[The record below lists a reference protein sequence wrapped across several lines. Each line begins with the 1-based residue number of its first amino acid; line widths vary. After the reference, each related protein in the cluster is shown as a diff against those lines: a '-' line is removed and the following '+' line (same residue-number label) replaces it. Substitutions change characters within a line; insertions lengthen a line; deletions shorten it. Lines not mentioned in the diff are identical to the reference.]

1 MAKIPRML
9 SAFKHYNYRLWF
21 SGQVVSLMG
30 SWMQMI
36 AQGIFVYELTGN
48 PAFLGYV
55 SFASGIPTT
64 ILSLYG
70 GIVADKFSKRNL
82 MIITQTVMMIL
93 AFILSWLAFTNTVQ
107 PWMIIV
113 LSFLLGV
120 ANAFDAPARMAFT
133 VEMVGKEDLGNAIA
147 LNSMMFNLGTALGPA
162 ISGVVYAFFGPGWC
176 FLINGLSFLFII
188 AALMLMR
195 LPKYQPKRQ
204 TTSSKSILKDGL
216 IYAYKH
222 ETIRTIIINIAVVT
236 IFAFTFMTLLPAWPS
251 KVFDIKNLQ
260 AAEMSNGFLQSMR
273 GIGAFFAGL
282 VGAYVSTTNVK
293 GKFMFYAQMM
303 FPLLLMAFALSTIVP
318 LSYVIMLVLGFGIMI
333 FFNMSMIIVQTHVDD
348 DYRGRVM
355 GLYNLAFMGLI
366 PIGGFLTGMCASWF
380 GEQATV
386 FAFAVIVCVFG
397 IILHTVKPILRYL
410 Q

>member
-21 SGQVVSLMG
+21 TGQVISLMG

-55 SFASGIPTT
+55 SFASGLPTT
-64 ILSLYG
+64 LLSLYG
-70 GIVADKFSKRNL
+70 GIIADKFSKRSL
-82 MIITQTVMMIL
+82 MIVTQTVMMVL

-147 LNSMMFNLGTALGPA
+147 LNSMMFNLGTAVGPA
-162 ISGVVYAFFGPGWC
+162 ASGIVYALFGPGWC
-176 FLINGLSFLFII
+176 FFINGLSFIFII
-188 AALMLMR
+188 AALMMMR
-195 LPKYQPKRQ
+195 LPKHVPQKAKISQ
-204 TTSSKSILKDGL
+204 LSALKEGL
-216 IYAYKH
+216 SYAYKH

-236 IFAFTFMTLLPAWPS
+236 LFAFSFMTLLPAWPK
-251 KVFDIKNLQ
+251 KVFGIMNLQ
-260 AAEMSNGFLQSMR
+260 SAEMSNGFLQSVR
-273 GIGAFFAGL
+273 GIGAFAAGMI
-282 VGAYVSTTNVK
+282 GAYVSTTNVK
-293 GKFMFYAQMM
+293 GRFMFFAQMV
-303 FPLLLMAFALSTIVP
+303 FPVCLIIFSVSRLMP
-318 LSYVIMLVLGFGIMI
+318 LSYAIMLGLGFSIMV
-333 FFNMSMIIVQTHVDD
+333 FFNMNMILVQTHVEDRF
-348 DYRGRVM
+348 RGRVM

-366 PIGGFLTGMCASWF
+366 PIGGFMAGSVASF
-380 GEQATV
+380 LGEQATV
-386 FAFAVIVCVFG
+386 FLFAIIAGLFG
-397 IILHTVKPILRYL
+397 VSLHIFKPMLKHL

>member
-1 MAKIPRML
+1 MIKIPRML

-21 SGQVVSLMG
+21 TGQVISLMG

-64 ILSLYG
+64 LLSLYG
-70 GIVADKFSKRNL
+70 GIIADKFSKRSL
-82 MIITQTVMMIL
+82 MIVTQTAMMVL

-147 LNSMMFNLGTALGPA
+147 LNSMMFNLGTAVGPA
-162 ISGVVYAFFGPGWC
+162 ASGIVYALFGPGWC
-176 FLINGLSFLFII
+176 FFINGASFLFII
-188 AALMLMR
+188 AALMLMK
-195 LPKYQPKRQ
+195 LPKHECPKATVTQ
-204 TTSSKSILKDGL
+204 LAALKEGL
-216 IYAYKH
+216 VYAYKN
-222 ETIRTIIINIAVVT
+222 ETIRNIIINIAVVT
-236 IFAFTFMTLLPAWPS
+236 LFAFSFMTLLPAWPK
-251 KVFDIKNLQ
+251 KVFGIMDLKT
-260 AAEMSNGFLQSMR
+260 AEITNGFLQSVR
-273 GIGAFFAGL
+273 GIGAFAAGI

-293 GKFMFYAQMM
+293 GKFMYYAQMV
-303 FPLLLMAFALSTIVP
+303 FPAFLIIFSISKLMP
-318 LSYVIMLVLGFGIMI
+318 LSYAVMLGLGFSIMI
-333 FFNMSMIIVQTHVDD
+333 FFNMNMILVQTHVEDIF
-348 DYRGRVM
+348 RGRVM

-366 PIGGFLTGMCASWF
+366 PIGGFLSGTTASLL

-386 FAFAVIVCVFG
+386 FLFAVITSIFG
-397 IILHTVKPILRYL
+397 FALHYLKPLLRHL